1 MKPALFLHIGDPKTG
16 STSIQQTLLERTFIC
31 ETRSLD
37 YPSSLSAYPLA
48 KAMKDDAAP
57 DLADHRFGHYVQWLA
72 ASDSDAAV
80 ISAEQFSTLP
90 PEKVAQTFQTYFPQ
104 QAPTMTVVAYVR
116 PHISRFLSAYAQ
128 RTKAGLMHR
137 SLDEF
142 YSAANGKALLNF
154 YVRFSNWRAVFGDRF
169 ILRPM
174 ARDHLKDGDVV
185 VDFLDIALSGAPFR
199 LTGATEVN
207 SSLSVEALAGLRLM
221 HRVMQKFELGANV
234 QHAVGSRLNTLIAQ
248 SPAKGTKL
256 RISAA
261 LYDRMRSQ
269 CEDDAEALDAAFF
282 DQPIMMRALDAAALE
297 TVPEPQDWDG
307 RTMFPAETQ
316 QTLRKNTRRLVMSF
330 QSNPGVWEGAYRH
343 LKGHTDGQSAFV
355 PNKAQIKVIEEVED
369 ILSET
374 VAILT
379 AFSPLQIPD
388 PIQGSTA

>member
-1 MKPALFLHIGDPKTG
+1 MKPALILHIGDPKTG
-16 STSIQQTLLERTFIC
+16 STSIQQTLLERTYLC

-37 YPSSLSAYPLA
+37 YPDSLSAYPLA
-48 KAMKDDAAP
+48 RAMREDAEP
-57 DLADHRFGHYVQWLA
+57 GLADQRFAHYVDWLA
-72 ASDSDAAV
+72 ACSSDGAV

-104 QAPTMTVVAYVR
+104 HAPTMTVVAYVR

-142 YSAANGKALLNF
+142 YSASNGKALLNF

-174 ARDHLKDGDVV
+174 ARDSLKDGDVV
-185 VDFLDIALSGAPFR
+185 ADFLDIALVGAPFR

-207 SSLSVEALAGLRLM
+207 TSLSVEALAGLRLM

-234 QHAVGSRLNTLIAQ
+234 QHAIGSRLNTLIAQ
-248 SPAKGTKL
+248 SPARGTKL
-256 RISAA
+256 RISTG
-261 LYDRMRSQ
+261 LYNRMRSQ

-282 DQPIMMRALDAAALE
+282 DQPVMMRALDAAALE
-297 TVPEPQDWDG
+297 TVAEPQDWDG
-307 RTMFPAETQ
+307 RTLFPVETQ

-343 LKGHTDGQSAFV
+343 LKGHTDGQAAFV

-379 AFSPLQIPD
+379 SISALSSQTAD
-388 PIQGSTA
+388 QIQG